1 MLNDN
6 EKDIKKVDN
15 KIDKVK
21 EKKYEIEKNIENINK
36 QYKNLENINER
47 FIETSK
53 SIDKCIN
60 ILMVSLKGK
69 QLSMYFDS
77 ILEQNKQTL
86 NQINQKI
93 NESKDLFKKS
103 LDELNFAKEE
113 LTQEEN
119 NQKDKKDKDE

>member
-36 QYKNLENINER
+36 QYKNLENINES